1 LIGWL
6 DMELITLAAA
16 QVIAKIALDK
26 FVESGASEL
35 GKNLTTQL
43 SQKVMRLGTIVWKR
57 IQGNATAV
65 AVLQEAAQEK
75 PEEIQRLKNYLYS
88 LWKDE
93 HSEFTQEI
101 KKLADEIHFELTQ
114 IEDNSNMTQINQ
126 DNAVGFQTKVGGGT
140 AYIGIHHHN
149 KSQSPQG

>member
-1 LIGWL
+1 
-6 DMELITLAAA
+6 MELITLTAA

-26 FVESGASEL
+26 FVEGGASEL

-43 SQKVMRLGTIVWKR
+43 SQKVMRLGTIVWDR
-57 IQGNATAV
+57 IRGNATAV
-65 AVLQEAAQEK
+65 GVLKEATQEK

-93 HSEFTQEI
+93 NSEFTQDV

-114 IEDNSNMTQINQ
+114 IEDNSSMTQINR
-126 DNAVGFQTKVGGGT
+126 DNARGWQTKVEGGT
-140 AYIGIHHHN
+140 AYIGEIHQHN
-149 KSQSPQG
+149 TPNRPQP